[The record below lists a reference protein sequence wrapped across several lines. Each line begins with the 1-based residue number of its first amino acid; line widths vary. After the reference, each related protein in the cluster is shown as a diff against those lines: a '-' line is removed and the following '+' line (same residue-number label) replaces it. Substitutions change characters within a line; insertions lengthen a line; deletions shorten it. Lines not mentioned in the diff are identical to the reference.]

1 MKLAAVDI
9 GTNSMRLLIVHHI
22 GGGLVELGRWQ
33 RVTALGS
40 GVDSTGMLAEEAVDR
55 TLLALAEF
63 GGRMEQMKVTRR
75 RAVATSASRDAAN
88 RDAFFDRA
96 EIALGVR
103 PDLIT
108 GDEEARLA
116 FAGATYGLALP
127 PPMVVIDI
135 GGGSTEFVSVDGGR
149 SVDIGSVRLTERV
162 LVHRPSLPEELAAAR
177 EMVEQHLT
185 GITPMEGTVIGV
197 AGTWTSLAGIHLESE
212 EIHLTELSAGDV
224 AGLVGKLA
232 GLTIEETADL
242 PGFDP
247 ARAPVILA
255 GAIIAEGAM
264 AALAAERILT
274 SNHDLLDGVVQQL
287 VDFP

>member
-1 MKLAAVDI
+1 
-9 GTNSMRLLIVHHI
+9 
-22 GGGLVELGRWQ
+22 
-33 RVTALGS
+33 
-40 GVDSTGMLAEEAVDR
+40 
-55 TLLALAEF
+55 
-63 GGRMEQMKVTRR
+63 
-75 RAVATSASRDAAN
+75 
-88 RDAFFDRA
+88 
-96 EIALGVR
+96 
-103 PDLIT
+103 
-108 GDEEARLA
+108 
-116 FAGATYGLALP
+116 
-127 PPMVVIDI
+127 
-135 GGGSTEFVSVDGGR
+135 
-149 SVDIGSVRLTERV
+149 V

-212 EIHLTELSAGDV
+212 EIHLTELSAADV